1 MKLIRIVLVSFLS
14 SSLMFMP
21 VVYAAELALPS
32 GDLVAPVI
40 KHTPIGKDIPPGQA
54 VDVKA
59 TITDNVGVKEA
70 ILFYRV
76 IDTNDFKRMRM
87 KRDLDSDTYA
97 AKLPT
102 ITAPGVEYYIQATD
116 LAGNT
121 LLYGHSFSPLTITVA
136 PVAIDD
142 GDTKEAVAATEFAP
156 IEEGKEE
163 KSGISKWVW
172 VGLGVVAVAALAGG
186 GGGGGGGSTPGDS
199 SPNTGTVT
207 INGPVP

>member
-1 MKLIRIVLVSFLS
+1 MKLIRIALVSLLS
-14 SSLMFMP
+14 SSLIFMP

-54 VDVKA
+54 VDVTA
-59 TITDNVGVKEA
+59 IITDNVGVKEV
-70 ILFYRV
+70 ILFYRE
-76 IDTNDFKRMRM
+76 IDATDFKRMRM

-97 AKLPT
+97 AKLPA
-102 ITAPGVEYYIQATD
+102 IASPGVEYYIQATD
-116 LAGNT
+116 LAGNV

-136 PVAIDD
+136 PVAAGD
-142 GDTKEAVAATEFAP
+142 GDAEAVAATEFIPAS
-156 IEEGKEE
+156 EGEEE

-186 GGGGGGGSTPGDS
+186 GSGGGGTIAS

>member
-1 MKLIRIVLVSFLS
+1 MKLIRIALISLLS
-14 SSLMFMP
+14 SSLVFMP
-21 VVYAAELALPS
+21 IVHAAELALPS

-40 KHTPIGKDIPPGQA
+40 KHTPIGKDIPLGQA
-54 VDVKA
+54 VDVTA

-76 IDTNDFKRMRM
+76 IDTNDFKRMKM
-87 KRDLDSDTYA
+87 KRDLDSDAYA

-102 ITAPGVEYYIQATD
+102 ITSPGVEYYIQATD

-142 GDTKEAVAATEFAP
+142 GDAKEAVAATEFAP
-156 IEEGKEE
+156 AEEGEEE

-172 VGLGVVAVAALAGG
+172 VGLGVVAVAAVAGG
-186 GGGGGGGSTPGDS
+186 GSDGGGAPSTNGSL
-199 SPNTGTVT
+199 T
-207 INGPVP
+207 ISGPVP